1 MVQQLESA
9 VVPPLNEMEKEVTHI
24 RFLCHWGVQQY
35 LPDYARHGEETECHH
50 RVSLML
56 MPPKD

>member
-1 MVQQLESA
+1 MVQQLVSA
-9 VVPPLNEMEKEVTHI
+9 VPRLNEMEREVTLI

-35 LPDYARHGEETECHH
+35 LPDYARYEEEAEYHH

-56 MPPKD
+56 MPLKD

>member
-1 MVQQLESA
+1 
-9 VVPPLNEMEKEVTHI
+9 MEREVTLI

-35 LPDYARHGEETECHH
+35 LPDYARYEEEAEYHH

-56 MPPKD
+56 MPLKD